1 MLQALYDRLLVKLG
15 FNIHEMEAFL
25 LDKYVISIP
34 NLQTKVLSQLETSM
48 SPFRRPHLILS
59 INH

>member
-25 LDKYVISIP
+25 LDKYV
-34 NLQTKVLSQLETSM
+34 LHTKPTD
-48 SPFRRPHLILS
+48 
-59 INH
+59 